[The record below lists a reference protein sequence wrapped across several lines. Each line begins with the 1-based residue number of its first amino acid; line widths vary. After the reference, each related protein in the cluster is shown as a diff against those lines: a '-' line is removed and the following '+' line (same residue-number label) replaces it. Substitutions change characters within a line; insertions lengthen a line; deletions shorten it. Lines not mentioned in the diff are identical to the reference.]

1 MAPGLVPNI
10 YSEQGTASWYGPPFH
25 GRRASD
31 GEIFD
36 MNTLVAAHR
45 TLPFGTIVRVTNLNN
60 GMHVDVR
67 IIDRGPFVA
76 GRVID
81 LSLAAAQAI
90 NMVGP
95 GTAPVKLEL
104 VSSPLPPAAGVFTVQ
119 VGAFQERENAER
131 LRAGLLARYPD
142 IFFQESDAPAG
153 HFYRVLVG
161 RLATEQAAQQEA
173 AKLASVDGLQT
184 FVVRMDTLQ

>member
-1 MAPGLVPNI
+1 MAPGLLPNI
-10 YSEQGTASWYGPPFH
+10 YSEQGIASWYGLPFH

-36 MNTLVAAHR
+36 MNQLVAAHR
-45 TLPFGTIVRVTNLNN
+45 TLPFGTIVRVTNLSN
-60 GMHVDVR
+60 GMQVDVR

-95 GTAPVKLEL
+95 GTASVKLEL
-104 VSSPLPPAAGVFTVQ
+104 VSGPQPPAAGIFTVQ
-119 VGAFQERENAER
+119 VGAFQERDNADR
-131 LRAGLLARYPD
+131 LRARLLARYPD
-142 IFFQESDAPAG
+142 IFFQEFDAPAG

-161 RLATEQAAQQEA
+161 RLANEQAAEQEA
-173 AKLASVDGLQT
+173 AKLASEDGLQT
-184 FVVRMDTLQ
+184 FVVRVDTLQ

>member
-1 MAPGLVPNI
+1 MAPGLLPNI
-10 YSEQGTASWYGPPFH
+10 YSEQGIASWYGPPFH

-36 MNTLVAAHR
+36 MNQLVAAHR
-45 TLPFGTIVRVTNLNN
+45 TLPFGTIVRVTNLSN
-60 GMHVDVR
+60 GMQVDVR

-95 GTAPVKLEL
+95 GTASVKLEL
-104 VSSPLPPAAGVFTVQ
+104 VSGPQPPAAGIFTVQ

-142 IFFQESDAPAG
+142 IFFQEFDAPAG

-161 RLATEQAAQQEA
+161 RLANEQAAEQEA
-173 AKLASVDGLQT
+173 AKLASEDGLQT
-184 FVVRMDTLQ
+184 FVVRVDTLQ

>member
-1 MAPGLVPNI
+1 MAPGLLPNV
-10 YSEQGTASWYGPPFH
+10 YSEQGIASWYGPPFH

-45 TLPFGTIVRVTNLNN
+45 TLPFGTIVRVTNLSN
-60 GMHVDVR
+60 GMQVDVR

-104 VSSPLPPAAGVFTVQ
+104 VSGPQPPAAGVFTVQ

-142 IFFQESDAPAG
+142 IFFQEFDAPAG

-161 RLATEQAAQQEA
+161 RLANEQAAEQEA
-173 AKLASVDGLQT
+173 AKLTSEDGLQT
-184 FVVRMDTLQ
+184 FVVRVDTLQ

>member
-1 MAPGLVPNI
+1 MAPGLLPNV
-10 YSEQGTASWYGPPFH
+10 YSEQGIASWYGPPFH

-45 TLPFGTIVRVTNLNN
+45 TLPFGTIVRVTNLSN
-60 GMHVDVR
+60 GMQVVVR

-95 GTAPVKLEL
+95 GTALVKLEL
-104 VSSPLPPAAGVFTVQ
+104 VSGPQPPAAGIFTVQ
-119 VGAFQERENAER
+119 VGAFQERDNAER
-131 LRAGLLARYPD
+131 LRARLLARYPD
-142 IFFQESDAPAG
+142 IFFQEFDAPAG

-161 RLATEQAAQQEA
+161 RLANEQAAEQEA
-173 AKLASVDGLQT
+173 AKLASEDGLQT
-184 FVVRMDTLQ
+184 FVVRVDTLQ